1 MSPRLDQTRAIHALR
16 RASGMT
22 EDDYRAHLEG
32 RFKVVSSRNLTEAQA
47 GVLLDDL
54 RVAAGQPKPA
64 ARSTRASGK
73 FAPVLQALWL
83 SAYNLG
89 IVETPNDAALLAFVK
104 RQCKVDHDRFLQDG
118 EAAAPVIE
126 ALKAWIA
133 REASV
138 EWATGARAATQNK
151 IRVITAIARRIRAAG
166 LESFDLTRFAALEG
180 FGEPDQCT
188 DRQLDKL
195 ATKMGA
201 VLRRQ
206 MGRA

>member
-32 RFKVVSSRNLTEAQA
+32 RFKVGSSRDLTEAQA

-54 RVAAGQPKPA
+54 RAAAGQPKPA
-64 ARSTRASGK
+64 ARAKRASGK

-89 IVETPNDAALLAFVK
+89 IVENPADAALLAFVR

-126 ALKAWIA
+126 ALKAMIA
-133 REASV
+133 REAGV

-151 IRVITAIARRIRAAG
+151 IRVITAIGRRIHWAG
-166 LESFDLTRFAALEG
+166 LTTFDLTRFAVLEG
-180 FGEPDQCT
+180 FSQPDQCT

-195 ATKMGA
+195 AAKMGA